1 MTLLNRSF
9 KSTLLLLS
17 LFITG
22 FANTCYADKQYS
34 PLESPD
40 FFKELSTFTT
50 IYTQIKKYYVDEV
63 DDKTLFE
70 NAIQGMLEG
79 LDSYSTYLNPADQ
92 SDLVEST
99 TGQFGGLGIVIATQ
113 GELIQIISP
122 IDDTPAY
129 RAGLQ
134 AGDLILKIDD
144 QYVSEINLQDGVKL
158 MRGLPG
164 TKVSLTIRR
173 ADQAPFE
180 LEIKREIITITSVR
194 GYLLEDGMAYIRI
207 SNFQLPSARLL
218 KKIILKLTQQ
228 NKGELNSLILDLRNN
243 PGGALAAAID
253 ISNLF
258 IDSAGIVVYTEG
270 RVDNASMRF
279 DTKRGD
285 ILNGASMIT
294 LINGGSA
301 SASEIVAGALQD
313 HQRSVIMGQTSFG
326 KGSVQSLI
334 DLEGGYGMKLTTA
347 RFYTP
352 SGHVIQGKGI
362 SPDIVLE
369 KPVVDETEDGPGSEN
384 VQNSEN
390 HMNGDPTKLNEDEIL
405 ERQSA
410 IKEKTDKEVIELL
423 LQDYGVQQAM
433 NHLRALTTT
442 NII

>member
-1 MTLLNRSF
+1 MTFLSRPF

-22 FANTCYADKQYS
+22 LVNTCYADEQYS
-34 PLESPD
+34 PLKSPD
-40 FFKELSTFTT
+40 FFKELNTFTA
-50 IYTQIKKYYVDEV
+50 IYAQIKKYYVDEV
-63 DDKTLFE
+63 DDKTLFD

-79 LDSYSTYLNPADQ
+79 LDPYSTHLNPADQ
-92 SDLVEST
+92 ADLMEST
-99 TGQFGGLGIVIATQ
+99 MGQFGGLGIVIATQ

-164 TKVSLTIRR
+164 TKVNLTIRR

-180 LEIKREIITITSVR
+180 LEIKREIITITSVK
-194 GYLLEDGMAYIRI
+194 GYLLKDGIAYIRI
-207 SNFQLPSARLL
+207 SNFQLPSAKLL
-218 KKIILKLTQQ
+218 KKIVAKLIHQ
-228 NKGELNSLILDLRNN
+228 NKGELSALILDLRNN

-253 ISNLF
+253 VSNLF
-258 IDSAGIVVYTEG
+258 IDSSGIVVYTEG
-270 RVDNASMRF
+270 RVDNASMSF
-279 DTKRGD
+279 DTERGD
-285 ILNGASMIT
+285 IIYGAPMIT
-294 LINGGSA
+294 LINEGSA

-313 HQRSVIMGQTSFG
+313 HQRSIIMGQTSFG

-352 SGHVIQGKGI
+352 SGNVIQGEGI
-362 SPDIVLE
+362 SPDIILE
-369 KPVVDETEDGPGSEN
+369 KPEADAVEEEPDTEGAKVSED
-384 VQNSEN
+384 
-390 HMNGDPTKLNEDEIL
+390 HLNGDPTKLNEEEIL
-405 ERQSA
+405 ERQNA
-410 IKEKTDKEVIELL
+410 IKEKTDKEIIEYL
-423 LQDYGVQQAM
+423 LQDYGVQQALS
-433 NHLRALTTT
+433 HLKSFATT

>member
-1 MTLLNRSF
+1 MTFLSRPF
-9 KSTLLLLS
+9 KSTLLLLT
-17 LFITG
+17 LFVTG
-22 FANTCYADKQYS
+22 FANTCYADEQYS

-40 FFKELSTFTT
+40 FFKELRTFTT
-50 IYTQIKKYYVDEV
+50 IYTQIKKLYVDEV

-70 NAIQGMLEG
+70 NAIQGMVEG
-79 LDSYSTYLNPADQ
+79 LDPYSTHLNPVDQ
-92 SDLVEST
+92 ADLVEAT
-99 TGQFGGLGIVIATQ
+99 MGQFAGLGIVIATQ

-173 ADQAPFE
+173 ADQVSFE

-207 SNFQLPSARLL
+207 SNFQLPSAKLL
-218 KKIILKLTQQ
+218 KNIVSKLTHQ

-243 PGGALAAAID
+243 PGGALSAAID
-253 ISNLF
+253 VSNLF
-258 IDSAGIVVYTEG
+258 INSSGIVVYTEG
-270 RVDNASMRF
+270 RVANASMRF
-279 DTKRGD
+279 DTERGD
-285 ILNGASMIT
+285 ILNGAPMVT
-294 LINGGSA
+294 LINEGSA

-313 HQRSVIMGQTSFG
+313 HQRSIIMGQISFG
-326 KGSVQSLI
+326 KGSVQSLV
-334 DLEGGYGMKLTTA
+334 DLEDGYGMKLTTA

-352 SGHVIQGKGI
+352 SGNVIQDKGI

-369 KPVVDETEDGPGSEN
+369 KPTVDEAEEGPETEGAQDPKK
-384 VQNSEN
+384 
-390 HMNGDPTKLNEDEIL
+390 HTNGDPTKLNEDEIL
-405 ERQSA
+405 ERQNA

-423 LQDYGVQQAM
+423 LLDYGVQQAI
-433 NHLRALTTT
+433 NHLKTLTTT

>member
-1 MTLLNRSF
+1 MTFLSRPF

-22 FANTCYADKQYS
+22 FVNTCYADEQYS

-50 IYTQIKKYYVDEV
+50 VYTQIKKYYVDEV

-79 LDSYSTYLNPADQ
+79 LDPYSTHLNPADQ
-92 SDLVEST
+92 ADLVEST
-99 TGQFGGLGIVIATQ
+99 MGQFGGLGIVIATQ

-218 KKIILKLTQQ
+218 KKLVAKLTHQ
-228 NKGELNSLILDLRNN
+228 NNGELSSLILDLRNN

-253 ISNLF
+253 VSNLF
-258 IDSAGIVVYTEG
+258 IDSTGIVVYTEG

-279 DTKRGD
+279 DTERGD
-285 ILNGASMIT
+285 ILNGAPMIT
-294 LINGGSA
+294 LINKGSA

-313 HQRSVIMGQTSFG
+313 HNRSIIMGQTSFG

-352 SGHVIQGKGI
+352 SGNVIQDKGI
-362 SPDIVLE
+362 SPDITLE
-369 KPVVDETEDGPGSEN
+369 KPTMDEVEEESDTEEMQD
-384 VQNSEN
+384 SEN
-390 HMNGDPTKLNEDEIL
+390 HLNGDPTKLNEDEIL
-405 ERQSA
+405 ERQDA
-410 IKEKTDKEVIELL
+410 IKEKTDKEVVEFL

-433 NHLRALTTT
+433 SHLRALTTT

>member
-1 MTLLNRSF
+1 MTFLSRPF
-9 KSTLLLLS
+9 ISTLLLLS

-22 FANTCYADKQYS
+22 FVNTCYADEQYS

-50 IYTQIKKYYVDEV
+50 VYTQIKKYYVDEV

-79 LDSYSTYLNPADQ
+79 LDPYSTHLNPADQ
-92 SDLVEST
+92 ADLVEST
-99 TGQFGGLGIVIATQ
+99 MGQFGGLGIVIATQ

-218 KKIILKLTQQ
+218 KKLVAKLTHQ
-228 NKGELNSLILDLRNN
+228 NNGELSSLILDLRNN

-253 ISNLF
+253 VSNLF
-258 IDSAGIVVYTEG
+258 IDSTGIVVYTEG

-279 DTKRGD
+279 DTERGD
-285 ILNGASMIT
+285 ILDGAPMIT
-294 LINGGSA
+294 LINKGSA

-313 HQRSVIMGQTSFG
+313 HNRSIIMGQTSFG

-352 SGHVIQGKGI
+352 SGNVIQDKGI
-362 SPDIVLE
+362 SPDITLE
-369 KPVVDETEDGPGSEN
+369 KPTMDEVEEESDTEEVQDSEN
-384 VQNSEN
+384 RL
-390 HMNGDPTKLNEDEIL
+390 NGDPTKLNEDEIL
-405 ERQSA
+405 ERQDA
-410 IKEKTDKEVIELL
+410 IKEKTDKEVVEFL

-433 NHLRALTTT
+433 SHLRALTTT